1 MDHCTLPCNPI
12 HGPLR
17 IPFLGFNPAYQPP
30 FKKFRSHSKLTDD
43 EYYRFNFDKS
53 ERSLHD
59 IDSLQQSWLFFGLI
73 EETIGA
79 LLKRYRTPDSLQL
92 LVDTSTPGNPVI
104 STCCLREDFHEIH
117 QSLHDFDA
125 EEKEVH
131 KQRAAELVNVTY
143 GILRTKLDQTRRLA
157 FKPSTAA
164 HPGAEQSPITLSIL
178 CLCTYLSSL
187 FGVHDATRRNRFE
200 YLEQGLLEARMLR
213 DGWCPSQVKRLSRAL
228 LPPSLYLVANM
239 RRPDPHID
247 HALTDAAAGRQSC
260 TGYQCFA
267 NQVRLEDYKTK
278 HDAACKVDASGAT
291 CGFLAAD
298 HRQMFEWLKKGTLP
312 LALYT
317 DDPPKLRMY
326 SSAARTRYVA
336 ISHVWAQGLGN
347 QNANALPRCQLRRL
361 SAMVN
366 ELYPSSQRPVPFW
379 IDTLS
384 CPTEP
389 EEATSLAIVQ
399 MRNTYAGADKVLVI
413 DSYVNMDTARMSDAE
428 MLLRIFCSGWTTRL
442 WTLQEGALDR
452 DLYFRVRDI
461 NLNLAAVRARVR
473 ADPQGAGL
481 DVEEV
486 LEELGLGWF
495 SLNAQPSTVG
505 QRLIII
511 ARAVRHRA
519 TSVAEDEALC
529 LGTLAGIDMELLA
542 DPKVP
547 PQERMRVFW
556 EQFEAPPSMLVF
568 WEGENLDQI
577 GYRWAP
583 KSFLGLAGAQVP
595 GVQWSGFYERME
607 REQTKLIKGSGL
619 EIQAAG
625 LLMGVQDGMIGD
637 VFWVRIEEG
646 IWLHVTCC
654 GDMGFLRRDERRI
667 YMYRGE
673 DTDGSAGTKVD
684 TCLAIVLQDEMDA
697 SMLDGND
704 GRTTAQGLLAVVQ
717 RPLAGVLRAKPLTDV
732 FVVGAN
738 WTLWDDEGFT
748 WLREMAA
755 KLDLSVRP
763 DGNEGNVAWE
773 DPFSKEGVVECRNI
787 DGSEWWELDDQT
799 IKQGDRWTYGYDGQ
813 HYVFQGLSLTCDQAW
828 LIT

>member
-1 MDHCTLPCNPI
+1 M
-12 HGPLR
+12 R
-17 IPFLGFNPAYQPP
+17 
-30 FKKFRSHSKLTDD
+30 
-43 EYYRFNFDKS
+43 
-53 ERSLHD
+53 D
-59 IDSLQQSWLFFGLI
+59 IDSLLQSWLFFGLI

-79 LLKRYRTPDSLQL
+79 LLKRYRTPDSLQQ
-92 LVDTSTPGNPVI
+92 LVDTSTAGNPVI
-104 STCCLREDFHEIH
+104 STYCLREDFHEIH
-117 QSLHDFDA
+117 QSLHDLDA
-125 EEKEVH
+125 EEIEVH
-131 KQRAAELVNVTY
+131 KQRATELVNLTY
-143 GILRTKLDQTRRLA
+143 RKLRTELDQTRRLA

-164 HPGAEQSPITLSIL
+164 HPGAKQSLITLSIL
-178 CLCTYLSSL
+178 CLCVYLSSL
-187 FGVHDATRRNRFE
+187 FGVHDVMREKRFE

-247 HALTDAAAGRQSC
+247 HAMTDATAGRQSC

-267 NQVRLEDYKTK
+267 NQVSLEDYKTK
-278 HDAACKVDASGAT
+278 HDTACTLDASGAT

-317 DDPPKLRMY
+317 DDPPNLRMY
-326 SSAARTRYVA
+326 SSAACTRYVA

-347 QNANALPRCQLRRL
+347 QDTNALPRCQLRRL

-366 ELYPSSQRPVPFW
+366 ELYPPSQRPVPFW

-399 MRNTYAGADKVLVI
+399 MRNTYSGADKVLVL
-413 DSYVNMDTARMSDAE
+413 DSYLNMDTARMSDAE
-428 MLLRIFCSGWTTRL
+428 MLLRIFCSGWTRRL
-442 WTLQEGALDR
+442 WTLQEGALAR
-452 DLYFRVRDI
+452 DAYFRFRDT

-473 ADPQGAGL
+473 ADSQGASL

-486 LEELGLGWF
+486 FEELCLGWF
-495 SLNAQPSTVG
+495 SSNAQPSTVG
-505 QRLIII
+505 QRLIVI

-529 LGTLAGIDMELLA
+529 LGTLAGIDMKLLV

-556 EQFEAPPSMLVF
+556 EQFEAPPSMVVF
-568 WEGENLDQI
+568 WEGGNLDEI

-595 GVQWSGFYERME
+595 GVSMPGFYERME

-619 EIQAAG
+619 EIKAAG
-625 LLMGVQDGMIGD
+625 LLLGVQDGMIGD
-637 VFWVRIEEG
+637 NFWARTEGG

-654 GDMGFLRRDERRI
+654 GDLGFLRKEEGRI
-667 YMYRGE
+667 YTYRGE
-673 DTDGSAGTKVD
+673 GTDGSAGTKVD
-684 TCLAIVLQDEMDA
+684 TSLAIVLQDEINA
-697 SMLDGND
+697 SMLDRDD
-704 GRTTAQGLLAVVQ
+704 GRTAAQGLLAEVQ

-732 FVVGAN
+732 FVVAAN
-738 WTLWDDEGFT
+738 WNFQDEEEFLW
-748 WLREMAA
+748 LLEMAA
-755 KLDLSVRP
+755 KLDRSVRP
-763 DGNEGNVAWE
+763 AGKEGEVAWE
-773 DPFSKEGVVECRNI
+773 DPFSKEGVVECRNT
-787 DGSEWWELDDQT
+787 DGSEWWELDDQS
-799 IKQGDRWTYGYDGQ
+799 IQQGDRWIYGYDGQ
-813 HYVFQGLSLTCDQAW
+813 HYVFQGLPVTSDQAW